1 MKHIFIDG
9 SAGTTGLRIRERLAA
24 REDLALITL
33 PEEKRKDPA
42 ARHAALNGCD
52 IAFLCLPDD
61 AAREAVG
68 MIENPDVVVLD
79 TSTAHRTAP
88 GWAYGF
94 AELSPAHRR
103 AIETGKRIAVPGC
116 HASGFI
122 ALVAPLVA
130 AGLLK
135 KDALLCCTS
144 VTGYSGGGKKMIAEY
159 EASERSGLLGAPRQY
174 GLSQQHKHL
183 KEMKGITGI
192 ENAPIFCPVVDDF
205 YSGMQVTVPL
215 FAEQINCSSSEI
227 ADIYRA
233 KYQGPVVTFCD
244 KSDNGGFLCA
254 GALSGTDGMK
264 ISVYG
269 NDERILLTAVYDNL
283 GKGASGAALENLN
296 LVMGKDK
303 AFGLDI

>member
-1 MKHIFIDG
+1 MTRIFIDG
-9 SAGTTGLRIRERLAA
+9 KAGTTGLKIFSRFQNRPELELIQID
-24 REDLALITL
+24 ED
-33 PEEKRKDPA
+33 KRKDPA
-42 ARHAALNGCD
+42 ERAKCINDSD
-52 IAFLCLPDD
+52 ITFLCLPDP
-61 AAREAVG
+61 AAIEAVALVT
-68 MIENPDVVVLD
+68 NPMVKLID
-79 TSTAHRTAP
+79 TSTAHRTLP
-88 GWAYGF
+88 DWAYGF
-94 AELSPAHRR
+94 PELAPAFREKI
-103 AIETGKRIAVPGC
+103 ASSNRIAVPGC
-116 HASGFI
+116 YASGFN
-122 ALVAPLVA
+122 ALVYPLVSGGILPA
-130 AGLLK
+130 DYPIVCYAM
-135 KDALLCCTS
+135 S
-144 VTGYSGGGKKMIAEY
+144 GYSGAGKKGIAQY
-159 EASERSGLLGAPRQY
+159 EAADRDPELDSPRQY
-174 GLSQQHKHL
+174 ALTQQHKHL

-215 FAEQINCSSSEI
+215 FAEQINCSSNEI

>member
-1 MKHIFIDG
+1 MKIFIDG
-9 SAGTTGLRIRERLAA
+9 SAGTTGLRIKDRLMK
-24 REDLALITL
+24 RSDVELTTL
-33 PEEKRKDPA
+33 SEEQRKDTES
-42 ARHAALNGCD
+42 RKQALNSAQV
-52 IAFLCLPDD
+52 AFLCLPD
-61 AAREAVG
+61 AG
-68 MIENPDVVVLD
+68 
-79 TSTAHRTAP
+79 
-88 GWAYGF
+88 
-94 AELSPAHRR
+94 
-103 AIETGKRIAVPGC
+103 
-116 HASGFI
+116 GFI
-122 ALVAPLVA
+122 ALVYPLVE
-130 AGLLK
+130 AGVLGN
-135 KDALLCCTS
+135 DALLSCYS
-144 VTGYSGGGKKMIAEY
+144 LTGYSGGGKKMIAEY
-159 EASERSGLLGAPRQY
+159 ESEDKSPLLFAPRQY
-174 GLSQQHKHL
+174 GLTQQHKHL

-215 FAEQINCSSSEI
+215 FAEQISCSSSEI